1 MFFWL
6 GVNDCT
12 CSVFLLS
19 ERPSL
24 GIKTQGNVQLP
35 SCLRSASCKRFIEQE
50 ILFNQWLKLRF
61 LSLKSKSSHC
71 SMLHVF
77 ALDKQTVDGR
87 SNRKTGRMCI
97 RSWTTL
103 QMIHKHLHIYSVFF
117 IFLFFSSVYLRS
129 ECCRLLSPSSL
140 TYFLPDKLTHVHHKI
155 TPKWFLKSS
164 NILEQQ
170 FLTFNDFFVSF
181 EKRLSC
187 VYKKRVDVH
196 WQ

>member
-1 MFFWL
+1 
-6 GVNDCT
+6 
-12 CSVFLLS
+12 
-19 ERPSL
+19 
-24 GIKTQGNVQLP
+24 
-35 SCLRSASCKRFIEQE
+35 
-50 ILFNQWLKLRF
+50 
-61 LSLKSKSSHC
+61 
-71 SMLHVF
+71 MLHVF

-129 ECCRLLSPSSL
+129 ECCRLFYSSL

-181 EKRLSC
+181 EKLLSC
-187 VYKKRVDVH
+187 MYKKKEWTCTGSKMFLRH
-196 WQ
+196 SPI